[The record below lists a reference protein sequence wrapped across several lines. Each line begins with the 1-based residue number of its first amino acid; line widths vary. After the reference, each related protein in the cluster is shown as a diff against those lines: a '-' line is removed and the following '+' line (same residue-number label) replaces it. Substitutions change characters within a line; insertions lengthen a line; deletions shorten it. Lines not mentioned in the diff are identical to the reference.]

1 MTLTKT
7 FCIAGLEFG
16 WRWARTRLVFGGR
29 LECLN
34 DGPPAARVLTPSR
47 TNLQQNEAWATS
59 QLILFA
65 PDAPLEPKL
74 FAAQTFRNKVRLASV
89 HSNRG
94 GQETDLARDAPTQ
107 QITYDLEQLPA
118 EQLLP
123 LRDSL
128 LSALRTFANGPRVIL
143 TQICIALA
151 DIALQLTP
159 AQWNDPVAAMI
170 DQFGKEPHMAAALLE
185 FLQVLAEE
193 YNSNFKI
200 KVANDF
206 GREGDASVRRGEQV
220 IGLLSMYV
228 QAQGACACSELTT
241 RCAHLKADT
250 R

>member
-1 MTLTKT
+1 MVDLADDPVCSGRANRTQAVCGADVPEQGACARAVKPGS
-7 FCIAGLEFG
+7 GL
-16 WRWARTRLVFGGR
+16 
-29 LECLN
+29 
-34 DGPPAARVLTPSR
+34 VLTLLP
-47 TNLQQNEAWATS
+47 
-59 QLILFA
+59 A
-65 PDAPLEPKL
+65 P
-74 FAAQTFRNKVRLASV
+74 
-89 HSNRG
+89 
-94 GQETDLARDAPTQ
+94 

-128 LSALRTFANGPRVIL
+128 LSALRSFAQGPRVIL

-151 DIALQLTP
+151 DMALQLSP
-159 AQWNDPVAAMI
+159 AQWNDPVASMI
-170 DQFGKEPHMAAALLE
+170 DQFGKEPQMAAALLE

-228 QAQGACACSELTT
+228 QAQGGSSGKFPRFSSSESPA
-241 RCAHLKADT
+241 RESRD
-250 R
+250 RR